1 MKQVRRE
8 IIYVCT
14 CAMCIFCCA
23 APGHMLLVVLH
34 LATPQIT
41 RGSFDRPNLYLEVR
55 RKKETF
61 WDSIQPLVKGVGF
74 PGSTIIYCLR
84 KREVEMVAKE
94 LEEQG
99 FKVAIYSL
107 DTIIAIIIL
116 VVSIITKA

>member
-1 MKQVRRE
+1 M
-8 IIYVCT
+8 Y
-14 CAMCIFCCA
+14 MCKVHHRHRHKRSFA
-23 APGHMLLVVLH
+23 VLH
-34 LATPQIT
+34 MVTPQIT

-99 FKVAIYSL
+99 LKVAMYNL
-107 DTIIAIIIL
+107 DTIITIIIL

>member
-1 MKQVRRE
+1 
-8 IIYVCT
+8 
-14 CAMCIFCCA
+14 MCNVHQRHRHKRSFA
-23 APGHMLLVVLH
+23 VLH
-34 LATPQIT
+34 IFTCSLLCCTWSHAPCCTPQIT

-84 KREVEMVAKE
+84 KREVEMLAEE
-94 LEEQG
+94 LEEKG
-99 FKVAIYSL
+99 LKVAIYSL

-116 VVSIITKA
+116 VASIITKA

>member
-1 MKQVRRE
+1 
-8 IIYVCT
+8 
-14 CAMCIFCCA
+14 
-23 APGHMLLVVLH
+23 MLLVVLH
-34 LATPQIT
+34 MVTPQIT

-84 KREVEMVAKE
+84 KREVEMVAEE

-99 FKVAIYSL
+99 LKVVIYSL
-107 DTIIAIIIL
+107 DIIITIL
-116 VVSIITKA
+116 KISIFVVSIITKA

>member
-1 MKQVRRE
+1 
-8 IIYVCT
+8 
-14 CAMCIFCCA
+14 
-23 APGHMLLVVLH
+23 MLLVVLH

-99 FKVAIYSL
+99 LKVAMYNL
-107 DTIIAIIIL
+107 DTIITIIIL

>member
-1 MKQVRRE
+1 MKQMNTTIQGGNHLCMYICKVHHLHRHKR
-8 IIYVCT
+8 T
-14 CAMCIFCCA
+14 F
-23 APGHMLLVVLH
+23 VVLH
-34 LATPQIT
+34 LVTPQIT

-99 FKVAIYSL
+99 LKVVIYSL
-107 DTIIAIIIL
+107 DWTP
-116 VVSIITKA
+116 S

>member
-1 MKQVRRE
+1 
-8 IIYVCT
+8 
-14 CAMCIFCCA
+14 
-23 APGHMLLVVLH
+23 MLLVVLH
-34 LATPQIT
+34 MVTPQIT

-84 KREVEMVAKE
+84 KREVEMVAEE

-99 FKVAIYSL
+99 LKVAIRPVHKNLFLEFPKYPGSFML
-107 DTIIAIIIL
+107 HFDR
-116 VVSIITKA
+116 